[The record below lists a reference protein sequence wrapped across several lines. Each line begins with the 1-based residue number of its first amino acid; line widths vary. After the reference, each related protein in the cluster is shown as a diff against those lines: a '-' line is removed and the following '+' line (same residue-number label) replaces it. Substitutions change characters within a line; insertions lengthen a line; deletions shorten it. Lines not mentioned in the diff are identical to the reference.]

1 MKPRI
6 IPQETQARRPFFVS
20 LAGLIIGLAAI
31 IVFWQKLPPQ
41 VPIFYNKPWG
51 EEQLASPI
59 FLFLPLG
66 ISGIFLAVNTLFV
79 SVLPES
85 VFLKRALIL
94 AAAVSSVLASIA
106 VVRVLFLIS

>member
-1 MKPRI
+1 MKPRL
-6 IPQETQARRPFFVS
+6 IPQEIQIRRPFFVGLAS
-20 LAGLIIGLAAI
+20 LMVGLAAI

-41 VPIFYNKPWG
+41 VPLFYGKPWG

-59 FLFLPLG
+59 FLLLPLLAA
-66 ISGIFLAVNTLFV
+66 GIFLAINTLFV
-79 SVLPES
+79 SFLEES

-94 AAAVSSVLASIA
+94 AAAVSSILASIA